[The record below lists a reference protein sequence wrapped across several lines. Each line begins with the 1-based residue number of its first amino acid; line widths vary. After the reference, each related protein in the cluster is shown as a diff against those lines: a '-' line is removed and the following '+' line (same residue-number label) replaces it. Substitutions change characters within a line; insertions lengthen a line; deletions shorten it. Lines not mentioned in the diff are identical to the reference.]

1 VWARDPDVL
10 ISVQPHQEDDCLI
23 LEGTIR
29 NGKSPAAVGLRYDP
43 FPILRRDETL
53 DTKKAKGASAPREKA
68 RVVSSEDV
76 LALFPK
82 SASPENPREGLLSSG
97 QVKNKFSQ
105 NGWVVS
111 SYSGHLDDL
120 RTYGDLRTIRGKQN
134 NEQLHGIPDLV
145 AAYEFHTPMKALPPN
160 RAKTAVK
167 SKKPNRK
174 RGR

>member
-68 RVVSSEDV
+68 RVVSCDDV

-82 SASPENPREGLLSSG
+82 SASPENAGAGLLTSG
-97 QVKNKFSQ
+97 QVKNKFKE

-111 SYSGHLDDL
+111 LYSVLLEDL
-120 RTYGDLRTIRGKQN
+120 RSERRLRTIKGKLN
-134 NEQLHGIPDLV
+134 NEQLHGLPEIV
-145 AAYEFHTPMKALPPN
+145 AAYEYHTPMKELPPN

-167 SKKPNRK
+167 SKNTRK
-174 RGR
+174 KWRK